1 MEPLPQSTT
10 SHVESTPDANSLA
23 AFRALSLSEK
33 ALTIA
38 QTQAMLFSNSVV
50 QFLGAI
56 LRGNR
61 PKTPSGESST
71 S

>member
-1 MEPLPQSTT
+1 
-10 SHVESTPDANSLA
+10 
-23 AFRALSLSEK
+23 
-33 ALTIA
+33 
-38 QTQAMLFSNSVV
+38 MLFSNSVV